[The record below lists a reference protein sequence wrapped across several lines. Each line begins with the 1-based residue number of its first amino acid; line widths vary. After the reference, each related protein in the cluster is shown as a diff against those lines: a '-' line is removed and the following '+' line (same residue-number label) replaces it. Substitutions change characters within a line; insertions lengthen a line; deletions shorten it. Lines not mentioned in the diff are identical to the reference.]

1 MRGRIA
7 LFVVLAVV
15 VALVAAYV
23 GWSTN
28 TPKAVA
34 DPTATP
40 SDSSVDATEHRA
52 PGSGRSGSSGGAPG
66 IKPPKTPPKT
76 PPKGQPP
83 EACSPEATA
92 KLAAHA
98 TQPDEATAK
107 LAAYVT
113 EPEEEPAQSEEE
125 PAQPDQEPAQP
136 DQEPAQPDQE
146 PAQPD
151 QEPAQPDQEP
161 ATDAAP
167 TDSAP
172 ESVTTD
178 DTLHLGPVTPEGDHE
193 HVSVSVSDDR
203 EALTAVFDNLEV
215 QVWQGTECDLTKS
228 FDMTLPVVGTA
239 KGETLKFYVQGY
251 AFASHAS
258 ARLTIKH
265 HGRRLYVRDFPD
277 GTDESYLANLEL
289 PAFPGATYQLST
301 VIEVHHT
308 PGGKGDA
315 YLNVSAIDANIS

>member
-7 LFVVLAVV
+7 VFVVLAVV

-28 TPKAVA
+28 PPKAVA
-34 DPTATP
+34 DPTTP
-40 SDSSVDATEHRA
+40 SDSSVEATEHRA
-52 PGSGRSGSSGGAPG
+52 PGSGQSDPSGGAPG
-66 IKPPKTPPKT
+66 VKPPKT

-83 EACSPEATA
+83 EACSP
-92 KLAAHA
+92 
-98 TQPDEATAK
+98 DEATAK

-113 EPEEEPAQSEEE
+113 ESEEEPTQPEEEPSQPDEE
-125 PAQPDQEPAQP
+125 PTQPHE
-136 DQEPAQPDQE
+136 ET
-146 PAQPD
+146 
-151 QEPAQPDQEP
+151 

-167 TDSAP
+167 TDPAP
-172 ESVTTD
+172 ESVPAD

-193 HVSVSVSDDR
+193 HVTVSVSDDR
-203 EALTAVFDNLEV
+203 EALTAEFDNLEV

-251 AFASHAS
+251 AFVSHAS

-277 GTDESYLANLEL
+277 GTDESYLANVEL
-289 PAFPGATYQLST
+289 PASPGATYQLST

>member
-1 MRGRIA
+1 
-7 LFVVLAVV
+7 
-15 VALVAAYV
+15 
-23 GWSTN
+23 
-28 TPKAVA
+28 
-34 DPTATP
+34 
-40 SDSSVDATEHRA
+40 
-52 PGSGRSGSSGGAPG
+52 
-66 IKPPKTPPKT
+66 
-76 PPKGQPP
+76 
-83 EACSPEATA
+83 
-92 KLAAHA
+92 
-98 TQPDEATAK
+98 
-107 LAAYVT
+107 
-113 EPEEEPAQSEEE
+113 
-125 PAQPDQEPAQP
+125 
-136 DQEPAQPDQE
+136 
-146 PAQPD
+146 
-151 QEPAQPDQEP
+151 
-161 ATDAAP
+161 
-167 TDSAP
+167 
-172 ESVTTD
+172 VTTD

>member
-125 PAQPDQEPAQP
+125 PAQS
-136 DQEPAQPDQE
+136 
-146 PAQPD
+146 D